1 LQVAARRGPT
11 AGGDGVALFVCVQG
25 GGGRGAGRH
34 RRRGW
39 SGGCGGG
46 ARVLTWRWLVPP
58 QVAGWAGGEPWSD
71 AGRTGPRCL
80 ACHGMAG
87 GRAGERVGGAC
98 RARGAAFVGGD
109 ARDGAGRWRV
119 CRSRSRG
126 QRAVRSRAWGA
137 GWNGG
142 GGAWGQG
149 DAWAEQGGDA
159 RDGVGGAARVSE
171 QQADMRRN
179 RGRHAVRSRAWGAWW
194 SGWRG
199 AWGQG
204 DAWGR
209 AKGRR
214 AGWSGGDGA
223 RVGAARFGAQRGAR
237 GGRRA
242 VGGGGFGPGSRHAP
256 RRAGGRRGGRRRRR
270 RCRRLQVHSP

>member
-1 LQVAARRGPT
+1 MATVFM
-11 AGGDGVALFVCVQG
+11 AGFM
-25 GGGRGAGRH
+25 
-34 RRRGW
+34 
-39 SGGCGGG
+39 
-46 ARVLTWRWLVPP
+46 
-58 QVAGWAGGEPWSD
+58 
-71 AGRTGPRCL
+71 RCL

-159 RDGVGGAARVSE
+159 RDGAGGTARVSE
-171 QQADMRRN
+171 Q
-179 RGRHAVRSRAWGAWW
+179 RGSEHSVGRGVGGGRWAAVGSD
-194 SGWRG
+194 
-199 AWGQG
+199 QV
-204 DAWGR
+204 
-209 AKGRR
+209 
-214 AGWSGGDGA
+214 AGT
-223 RVGAARFGAQRGAR
+223 RR
-237 GGRRA
+237 GGRA
-242 VGGGGFGPGSRHAP
+242 GGVGGGGDAVVVGGSRCTRPSGSPAHGARGFITPEPTSAP
-256 RRAGGRRGGRRRRR
+256 SRPPCPCLLVGLDRRRRVIGRQAGGRAAGAAGAPTFPAAPRPALALAAR
-270 RCRRLQVHSP
+270 PPY